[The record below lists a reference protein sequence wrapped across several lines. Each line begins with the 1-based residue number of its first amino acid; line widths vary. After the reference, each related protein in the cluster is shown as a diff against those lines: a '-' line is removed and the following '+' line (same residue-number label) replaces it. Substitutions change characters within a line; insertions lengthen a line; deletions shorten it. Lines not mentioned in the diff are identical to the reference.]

1 MICRKDTAAASAGTI
16 GGKAYNLL
24 HMSNIAQ
31 INIPHWICLDTGFF
45 YSFLGEYKAEYE
57 RLLSKGDVECGEEI
71 CAIIRKIPFEPA
83 LRSELFGALDS
94 DFQSGVKLAVRSSA
108 TDEDS
113 SERSFAGMME
123 SFLNVEPDDNI
134 IEYIKKCWL
143 SCFSARAMI
152 YRAQNGGIKPGLG
165 AAVIIQEMIEPDLAG
180 VIFTI
185 NPHTN
190 NPDEI
195 YISAVKGIGEQ
206 LVSGSAD
213 SEDYVLDCFDELT
226 QKGGDAD
233 VAMLKKLA
241 KQARVIEDSYE
252 IKRGCDIEFAVK
264 DGQIYILQCR
274 AIASCANIN
283 KRLERTI
290 LDNSNIIES
299 YSGVTTPL
307 TFTFAQEVYS
317 KIYHQTLRNFF
328 IPESVINS
336 VSDDLNHMLAFYE
349 NKIYYKLNSWYKM
362 TSLYPRYEQNKQYM
376 ERMMGVKT
384 PLKETSAQSNRR
396 LVKIYIRFLYK
407 MLRMKHDS
415 KRFLKRFNAV
425 TAPYTDSFFSGKTN
439 AEALKA
445 YDELESRILNDFTTP
460 IANDMGAM
468 VFFGL
473 LTDNLKKHGA
483 EDADGLLGDIL
494 SRQGNVESAE
504 QTAMLL
510 DIVSDI
516 KADENLKEQFLNGE
530 FSLDNGTETAQ
541 RLRDYIDRF
550 GARCMDELKLE
561 TVTMQ
566 EDPSFLFKTIENYL
580 RIEQPQTEKTAAQ
593 NREDEIYRCY
603 RALGKWYVKRL
614 IKITKYFIRNR
625 ESLRLRR
632 TYIYAIV
639 RKIYLQ
645 IGKNLAADGLIDNY
659 RDVFFLEK
667 DEISALT
674 EGNDIGD
681 LRALVNSRRQTC
693 EENKAKEVYERMYFY
708 GEVKSENMLPVFSAQ
723 EVGADSGSILRGTP
737 GGGKATEGVVK
748 LVTEPTDADI
758 NGCILMAKRTDPGWT
773 ILFPMAK
780 AIIIERG
787 SVLSHS
793 AVIAR
798 EMGIPLV
805 VGVRG
810 LTDRVPDGARVRVD
824 GISGTIEILEETNG

>member
-1 MICRKDTAAASAGTI
+1 MICDITTANAAAKTI
-16 GGKAYNLL
+16 GGKAYHLL
-24 HMSNIAQ
+24 YMSRLKEIK
-31 INIPHWICLDTGFF
+31 IPRWICLDTEFF
-45 YSFLGEYKAEYE
+45 YAFLGEHKAEYK
-57 RLLSKGDVECGEEI
+57 RLLSKGTVESGEEI
-71 CAIIRKIPFEPA
+71 CAVIKNIPFPDT
-83 LRSELFGALDS
+83 LKSELFNALNAVFPGS
-94 DFQSGVKLAVRSSA
+94 ARLAVRSSA

-113 SERSFAGMME
+113 SDRSFAGMME
-123 SFLNVEPDDNI
+123 SYLNVEQNESI
-134 IEYIKKCWL
+134 IEAIKNCWL
-143 SCFSARAMI
+143 SCFSARAMK
-152 YRAQNGGIKPGLG
+152 YRAQNGGVPLDLG
-165 AAVIIQEMIEPDLAG
+165 AAVIIQEMVTPELSG

-185 NPHTN
+185 DPHTN

-195 YISAVKGIGEQ
+195 YISIVKGLGEQ

-226 QKGGDAD
+226 QRGGDAD
-233 VAMLKKLA
+233 EELLKELA
-241 KQARVIEDSYE
+241 RQARIIEDSYE
-252 IKRGCDIEFAVK
+252 VKRGCDIEFAVK

-274 AIASCANIN
+274 PIASFSHIN

-307 TFTFAQEVYS
+307 TFTFAQEVYG
-317 KIYHQTLRNFF
+317 KIYRQTLRTFF
-328 IPESVINS
+328 IPDNVIESIG
-336 VSDDLNHMLAFYE
+336 DDLDHMLAFYE
-349 NKIYYKLNSWYKM
+349 NKVYYRLNSWYKM

-407 MLRMKHDS
+407 MLRMKRDS
-415 KRFLKRFNAV
+415 KRFLERFNAV
-425 TAPYTDSFFSGKTN
+425 TAPYTDSYFIGKTN

-445 YDELESRILNDFTTP
+445 YDELEGQILNDFTTP

-473 LTDNLKKHGA
+473 LTDNLKKHGV
-483 EDADGLLGDIL
+483 EDADGLLSDIL

-516 KADENLKEQFLNGE
+516 KADDKLSEQFLSGT
-530 FSLDNGTETAQ
+530 FSPDSDLQLAQKLTA
-541 RLRDYIDRF
+541 YIDRF
-550 GARCMDELKLE
+550 GARGMDELKLE
-561 TVTMQ
+561 TVTVQ
-566 EDPSFLFKTIENYL
+566 EDPSFLYKTIENYL
-580 RIEQPQTEKTAAQ
+580 RIEQPQTEPPAPV
-593 NREDEIYRCY
+593 NREGEIYSRY
-603 RALGKWYVKRL
+603 GFFGKRYVKRL

-632 TYIYAIV
+632 TYVYAIV

-645 IGKNLAADGLIDNY
+645 IGKNLAADGLIEHY

-667 DEISALT
+667 GEIAAFT
-674 EGNDIGD
+674 NGEDIGD
-681 LRALVNSRRQTC
+681 LRALIRERKQSY

-708 GEVKSENMLPVFSAQ
+708 GEVKSENMLPVFSVQ
-723 EVGADSGSILRGTP
+723 EVECTNDSVLRGTP
-737 GGGKATEGVVK
+737 GGGKAVEGVVK

-758 NGCILMAKRTDPGWT
+758 NGFILMAKRTDPGWT
-773 ILFPMAK
+773 ILFPMVK

-824 GISGTIEILEETNG
+824 GISGTIEILEETHV